1 MKKSLVI
8 VSLFCFC
15 FLFSGSA
22 YSTITNKDFLD
33 YKNSASKSEEK
44 KEIYK
49 RVIYSYLLG
58 AADTYL
64 STNAILQLKGQKKLF
79 CQPGELSLN
88 VENFVIFADEQI
100 QIEKKKG
107 SYLDTTPLSAT
118 LLLRLEKVFPC
129 N

>member
-1 MKKSLVI
+1 MKKLLSILVLSL
-8 VSLFCFC
+8 
-15 FLFSGSA
+15 LFSGSA

-58 AADTYL
+58 AADSYL
-64 STNAILQLKGQKKLF
+64 STNAVLQLKGQKKLF
-79 CQPGELSLN
+79 CQPGDLSLN
-88 VENFVIFADEQI
+88 VENFVIFAEEQI

-107 SYLDTTPLSAT
+107 SYLDTTPLSVT
-118 LLLRLEKVFPC
+118 VLLRLEKVFPC

>member
-1 MKKSLVI
+1 MSL
-8 VSLFCFC
+8 L
-15 FLFSGSA
+15 LSGNA

-33 YKNSASKSEEK
+33 YKNSASKSDEEK
-44 KEIYK
+44 EMYK

-58 AADTYL
+58 AADSYL
-64 STNAILQLKGQKKLF
+64 STNAVLQLKGKKKLF

-88 VENFVIFADEQI
+88 VENFVIFAEEQI
-100 QIEKKKG
+100 QIQKKKG
-107 SYLDTTPLSAT
+107 SYLDSTPLSAT